1 MSTAKPAQAVLQQLA
16 KFHPVVIEGAA
27 TRDTRDPVPVA
38 AQVVRRLREHWGG
51 NSAPPAPAAPPILVT
66 QGDPHAPRGIAAVT
80 RLVARELGMPRAL
93 VCLDD
98 AVDGGE
104 HSRGADREGVLLEV
118 PLGALAGRGALP
130 PARRAAVREALVGA
144 LERKNAA
151 RRRGAAE
158 GGVGVVGAELPPWFL
173 DYALLQEL
181 AKGALRARCGGHITI
196 AHTQPA
202 ADISPYSVTSFNE
215 VGLSLGLYEAA
226 QLVAFDDLG
235 CDS

>member
-1 MSTAKPAQAVLQQLA
+1 MSTAKPAQAALQQLA

-38 AQVVRRLREHWGG
+38 AQVVRRLRAHWGG
-51 NSAPPAPAAPPILVT
+51 ARAPPAPAAPPILVT
-66 QGDPHAPRGIAAVT
+66 QGDPRAPRGIAAVT

-98 AVDGGE
+98 SVDGGE
-104 HSRGADREGVLLEV
+104 HSRSADREGVLLEV
-118 PLGALAGRGALP
+118 RLGALAADGEGALP
-130 PARRAAVREALVGA
+130 PARRAAVREALLGA
-144 LERKNAA
+144 LARKNEA
-151 RRRGAAE
+151 RRREAAE
-158 GGVGVVGAELPPWFL
+158 GGGGVVGAALPSWFL

-196 AHTQPA
+196 AHTQPV
-202 ADISPYSVTSFNE
+202 ADISPFSVTSFFE

-226 QLVAFDDLG
+226 QVVAFDDLE
-235 CDS
+235 